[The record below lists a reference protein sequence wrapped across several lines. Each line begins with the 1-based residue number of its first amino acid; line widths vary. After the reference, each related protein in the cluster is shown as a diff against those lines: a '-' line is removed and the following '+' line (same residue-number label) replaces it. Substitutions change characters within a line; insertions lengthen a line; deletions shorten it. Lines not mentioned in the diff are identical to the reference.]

1 MSGLPRIFVAPE
13 RVEGEEVRF
22 GEEEHRHIRTVLRLH
37 DGDSL
42 LATDGTGMEY
52 RLRLAGSGDGLRGV
66 VEGREEPVRE
76 SPLHVTLVQA
86 VPKKELMDLVVQKA
100 VELGVSGIRPV
111 ISARTVVQ
119 LSRERG
125 RKKHL
130 RWERIAAA
138 AVAQSGRTKTP
149 LLGEVCSWQDFLR
162 EGLEADLKVMLCE
175 GEERSLRET
184 MERARAPSTILLAVG
199 PEGGWK
205 TEEIAA
211 AREEGFVTAGFG
223 PRILR
228 TETAGLAALSVLQ
241 FRYGD
246 LGDGKGQPRTSG
258 KESQVV

>member
-1 MSGLPRIFVAPE
+1 
-13 RVEGEEVRF
+13 
-22 GEEEHRHIRTVLRLH
+22 
-37 DGDSL
+37 
-42 LATDGTGMEY
+42 
-52 RLRLAGSGDGLRGV
+52 
-66 VEGREEPVRE
+66 
-76 SPLHVTLVQA
+76 
-86 VPKKELMDLVVQKA
+86 VQKA
-100 VELGVSGIRPV
+100 VELGASGIRPV

-125 RKKHL
+125 RKKHN

-162 EGLEADLKVMLCE
+162 EGLEADLKIMLCE

-184 MERARAPSTILLAVG
+184 MDMERPPSTILLAVG
-199 PEGGWK
+199 PEGGWE

-211 AREEGFVTAGFG
+211 ARDEGFVTAGFG
-223 PRILR
+223 PRVLR

-246 LGDGKGQPRTSG
+246 LGGKKGHSRTSG
-258 KESQVV
+258 KDSEAL

>member
-1 MSGLPRIFVAPE
+1 VSGLPRIFVTPE

-22 GEEEHRHIRTVLRLH
+22 GEEELRHIRTVLRLH
-37 DGDSL
+37 AGDSL

-52 RLRLAGSGDGLRGV
+52 RLRLAGSDDGLRGV
-66 VEGREEPVRE
+66 VEGREEPARE
-76 SPLHVTLVQA
+76 SPLCVTLVQA

-100 VELGVSGIRPV
+100 VELGASGIRPV

-125 RKKHL
+125 KKKHL

-138 AVAQSGRTKTP
+138 AVAQSGRTKKP

-175 GEERSLRET
+175 GEERSLRKAMD
-184 MERARAPSTILLAVG
+184 MERTPSTILLAVG
-199 PEGGWK
+199 PEGGWER
-205 TEEIAA
+205 EEIAA
-211 AREEGFVTAGFG
+211 ARAEGFVTAGFG
-223 PRILR
+223 PRTLR

-241 FRYGD
+241 FRFGD
-246 LGDGKGQPRTSG
+246 LGGEKGQSRVLG
-258 KESQVV
+258 KEFQAL